1 MRALLRGDIVS
12 AVPLIAVA
20 GHPAPISWGVWRDI
34 PATFVTSTYTRAIEA
49 AGGAA
54 IVIPPAAVHA
64 SRPELVLGAVD
75 GLLLAGGED
84 VEPAL
89 YGAER
94 DPRTGPAAELR
105 DRTELALL
113 GHAIREGIP
122 VLAICRGCQL
132 LNIIQGGTLQQDL
145 SDSTRV
151 ESHRVAP
158 GVFAEH
164 GVVTEGGALA
174 ATVGARTRVKS
185 HHHQGIGDVGRDLAT
200 TARADDG
207 GIEGIELTTQAFCVG
222 VLWHPEES
230 TDHSMADLFGR
241 FVAESAL
248 ARATKAAAALAPID
262 SRP

>member
-1 MRALLRGDIVS
+1 LSR
-12 AVPLIAVA
+12 AVPLIAIA
-20 GHPAPISWGVWRDI
+20 GHPAAISWGTWHDI
-34 PATFVTSTYTRAIEA
+34 PATFVTATYTRAIEA

-54 IVIPPAAVHA
+54 IVVPPAEIHA
-64 SRPELVLGAVD
+64 ERPELVLRSVD

-84 VEPAL
+84 VEPSL

-113 GHAIREGIP
+113 GQAIRDGIP

-132 LNIIQGGTLQQDL
+132 LNVIQGGTLQQDL
-145 SDSTRV
+145 SDTTQV
-151 ESHRVAP
+151 ELHRVRP

-164 GVVTEGGALA
+164 GVSTDGGALA
-174 ATVGARTRVKS
+174 EMLGRATRVKS
-185 HHHQGIGDVGRDLAT
+185 HHHQGIGDIGRDLAC

-207 GIEGIELTTQAFCVG
+207 GVEGIELATHPFCVG

-241 FVAESAL
+241 FVSESAL
-248 ARATKAAAALAPID
+248 ARARKLDGALALGSPH
-262 SRP
+262 P